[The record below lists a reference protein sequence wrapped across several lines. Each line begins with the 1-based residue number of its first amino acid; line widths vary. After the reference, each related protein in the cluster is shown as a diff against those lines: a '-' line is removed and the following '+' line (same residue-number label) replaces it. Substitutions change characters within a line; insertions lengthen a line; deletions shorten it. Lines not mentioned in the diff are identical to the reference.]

1 MAPPV
6 QTHPVQTQLVH
17 LTLVLIPVRTHS
29 LSAVL
34 AGLIGLG
41 LIPQSTQA
49 QPPSE
54 SPSPGVDNNP
64 YRAIVARNAFRL
76 RDPVPP
82 PPPPEPPP
90 PVPEVPKIDVKIA
103 GLAEIG
109 GVRYAY
115 LVVPDADRPGQFEYP
130 ALSDDPLRGRSVRH
144 RSGLEVRE
152 IDLKQQTVRV
162 LNGGIETT
170 LNLKDNG
177 VKAAPTPA
185 TRPGAQTA
193 AVARPA
199 TPPTAGRD
207 PAAPSAT
214 SSEPL
219 IFSRNPNRASS
230 PDGIATG
237 DAYNTQAGGAVTGT
251 AANLPARPVRTD
263 PNTPVPTSPAG
274 PPIPVE
280 QQYDVLIRQ
289 RQVADSLGI
298 PLPPIPGLP
307 VPAPQGEPVPI
318 P

>member
-1 MAPPV
+1 M
-6 QTHPVQTQLVH
+6 
-17 LTLVLIPVRTHS
+17 RTPTI
-29 LSAVL
+29 ATTL
-34 AGLIGLG
+34 AGLVCLA
-41 LIPQSTQA
+41 LIPQPAPA
-49 QPPSE
+49 QDFPD
-54 SPSPGVDNNP
+54 SPTPGTDNNP

-76 RDPVPP
+76 REPVPP

-115 LVVPDADRPGQFEYP
+115 LVVPDTDRPGQFEYP

-170 LNLKDNG
+170 LNLKENG
-177 VKAAPTPA
+177 VTSAPTPA
-185 TRPGAQTA
+185 
-193 AVARPA
+193 ARPA
-199 TPPTAGRD
+199 AQAARQAVTSARPANPPGTAASSGV
-207 PAAPSAT
+207 

-219 IFSRNPNRASS
+219 IFSRNPNRASG
-230 PDGIATG
+230 PDAMTAGT
-237 DAYNTQAGGAVTGT
+237 DYNTQAGGANFSGGT
-251 AANLPARPVRTD
+251 ANLPARPVRTD
-263 PNTPVPTSPAG
+263 PNAPVVNAPAG
-274 PPIPVE
+274 PAIPVE

-307 VPAPQGEPVPI
+307 VPSPQGEPP
-318 P
+318 PTP